1 MPRLLLVTP
10 AELTRDQRARRAAI
24 NALSLGYGVVGLCG
38 RISGE
43 EPVPLPG
50 VTVIRAGR
58 QGRTNP
64 QWIVGSGDRDER
76 PLLRELRGLY
86 RLVRLARRTITLVRA
101 GRTFGPS
108 DVVHANDLETLPASY
123 LLARERGSRLVY
135 DAHELYAEF
144 EREPPRIARAMLVRL
159 ERRLAR
165 RADAV
170 VTVSDAIAA
179 ELRQRLGVAP
189 IVVLNV
195 PPLDE
200 REPPEPPPG
209 PLRAIYQ
216 GAFGTGRSLEDLLE
230 ALRNA
235 PSARL
240 TLRVSRTPGEA
251 LRRELPRDLADRIDV
266 ADPVPPDRVID
277 GLYGHHVGLLFD
289 RPLTRNAELSSPN
302 KLFEYLM
309 AGLAVVAPRLP
320 GLAWLE
326 EERLGL
332 LAEPGSARSLGKALA
347 RLDADRE
354 LLAELRTNS
363 RRAALERY
371 NSAAQRDRLAQAWDA
386 DR

>member
-10 AELTRDQRARRAAI
+10 AELTRDQRARRAAA
-24 NALSLGYGVVGLCG
+24 NAVSLGYGVVGLCG

-50 VTVIRAGR
+50 VPVIRAGR

-64 QWIVGSGDRDER
+64 QWIVGRER
-76 PLLRELRGLY
+76 RREPPLLRELRGLY
-86 RLVRLARRTITLVRA
+86 RVARLVGRTIPLVRA
-101 GRTFGPS
+101 GRTFGRL
-108 DVVHANDLETLPASY
+108 DIVHANDLDTLPASY
-123 LLARERGSRLVY
+123 LLARERDSRLVY

-144 EREPPRIARAMLVRL
+144 DREPPRIARAVFARV
-159 ERRLAR
+159 ERTLAR

-170 VTVSDAIAA
+170 VTVSDAIAD
-179 ELRQRLGVAP
+179 ELRHRLGVEP

-200 REPPEPPPG
+200 REPPEPPDG

-230 ALRNA
+230 AVRNA
-235 PSARL
+235 PSVRL
-240 TLRVSRTPGEA
+240 TLRVSRTPGEV
-251 LRRELPRDLADRIDV
+251 LRRELPHDLADRIDV
-266 ADPVPPDRVID
+266 ADPVPPDQVVD
-277 GLYGHHVGLLFD
+277 GLHGHHVGLLFD

-309 AGLAVVAPRLP
+309 AGLAVVGPRLP

-326 EERLGL
+326 EEHLGL
-332 LAEPGSARSLGKALA
+332 LAEPQSPASLGEALE
-347 RLDADRE
+347 RLAADRG
-354 LLAELRTNS
+354 LLAELRSNA
-363 RRAALERY
+363 RRAAFERY
-371 NSAAQRDRLAQAWDA
+371 NAEAQRNRLGEAW
-386 DR
+386 RG